1 MFQELLFFQNDWM
14 NGICLFMKTETF
26 REVGMFDEK
35 FYMNPCSVI
44 THLWGGSSENSL
56 SRSLQHDSFQL
67 YFYSKHFG
75 KKGAVLSRI
84 FRVCRSGLRL
94 MLHFL
99 CFKKFLILEIIFL
112 CSKKIKAG

>member
-75 KKGAVLSRI
+75 KKALYFLEFFECVAVV
-84 FRVCRSGLRL
+84 FV
-94 MLHFL
+94 
-99 CFKKFLILEIIFL
+99 
-112 CSKKIKAG
+112 

>member
-1 MFQELLFFQNDWM
+1 
-14 NGICLFMKTETF
+14 MKTEMF
-26 REVGMFDEK
+26 QEVGMFDEK
-35 FYMNPCSVI
+35 FFMHYEDTDFAWRAKQKGFKFYMNLCSVI

-75 KKGAVLSRI
+75 KKGTVLSRI

-94 MLHFL
+94 ML
-99 CFKKFLILEIIFL
+99 
-112 CSKKIKAG
+112 